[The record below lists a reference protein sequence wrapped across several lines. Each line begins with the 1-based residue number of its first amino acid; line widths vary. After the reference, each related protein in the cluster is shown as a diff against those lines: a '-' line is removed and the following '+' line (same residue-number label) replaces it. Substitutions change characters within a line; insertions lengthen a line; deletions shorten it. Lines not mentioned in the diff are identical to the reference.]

1 MSGGKEGRVIKGGRE
16 IYVVTIAQ
24 DDTGFRYKYEE
35 GNNGGKELHKG
46 INGIDRNII
55 YCIKEMK

>member
-1 MSGGKEGRVIKGGRE
+1 MSGGKEGREIMGGRE

-35 GNNGGKELHKG
+35 GNNGGRNSRNSRKE
-46 INGIDRNII
+46 
-55 YCIKEMK
+55 